1 MARCLKG
8 AKRLNDDNPPKRQKK
23 SRNEFGGNRKKQDG
37 LSEQNK
43 LTIKKKPRFI
53 LSNRSK
59 NKEFS
64 L

>member
-1 MARCLKG
+1 
-8 AKRLNDDNPPKRQKK
+8 LNDDNPPKRQKK